1 MTGTE
6 VQSSRWKSVWAVLAG
21 LIVIVILSS
30 AMDAIMHVTGIFPP
44 YGQAMSSGLFAWA
57 TIYRVIISVFGC
69 YLTARLAPNRPLTH
83 ALWLGVVGVI
93 ISAVATVLTW
103 NKGPEFG
110 PHWYP
115 IALVLVAIPCAWIGG
130 RIYEMRKSSSPRIA
144 D

>member
-6 VQSSRWKSVWAVLAG
+6 SQPGVWKSVWAVAAG
-21 LIVIVILSS
+21 LIVIVILSL
-30 AMDAIMHVTGIFPP
+30 AMDAIMHVTGVFPP
-44 YGQAMSSGLFAWA
+44 YGQAMGNGLFAWA
-57 TIYRVIISVFGC
+57 TIYRAIISIFGC

-130 RIYEMRKSSSPRIA
+130 KIYETQGSR
-144 D
+144 